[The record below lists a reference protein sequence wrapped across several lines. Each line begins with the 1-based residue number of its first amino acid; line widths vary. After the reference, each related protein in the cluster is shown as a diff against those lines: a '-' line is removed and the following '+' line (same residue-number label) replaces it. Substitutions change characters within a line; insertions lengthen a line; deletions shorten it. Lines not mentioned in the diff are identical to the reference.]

1 LARRPPSQRSAIFTG
16 ELKNHKQKCL
26 EPAPAEVLMLRQ
38 LAAATDVIV
47 ARIQIAGIIDVLLLL
62 LPERKTN
69 GSVRF

>member
-38 LAAATDVIV
+38 LAAATF
-47 ARIQIAGIIDVLLLL
+47 ALSHGMNRAAL
-62 LPERKTN
+62 
-69 GSVRF
+69 S

>member
-1 LARRPPSQRSAIFTG
+1 
-16 ELKNHKQKCL
+16 L

-38 LAAATDVIV
+38 LAAATDMIV

>member
-1 LARRPPSQRSAIFTG
+1 
-16 ELKNHKQKCL
+16 L

-38 LAAATDVIV
+38 LAAATSMIV
-47 ARIQIAGIIDVLLLL
+47 ARIQIAGIIHVLLHP

>member
-1 LARRPPSQRSAIFTG
+1 
-16 ELKNHKQKCL
+16 L

-47 ARIQIAGIIDVLLLL
+47 ARIQIAGIIVVLLLL

>member
-1 LARRPPSQRSAIFTG
+1 LAIFTG

-38 LAAATDVIV
+38 LAAATRQIV
-47 ARIQIAGIIDVLLLL
+47 AWIQIAGIIDVLLHL